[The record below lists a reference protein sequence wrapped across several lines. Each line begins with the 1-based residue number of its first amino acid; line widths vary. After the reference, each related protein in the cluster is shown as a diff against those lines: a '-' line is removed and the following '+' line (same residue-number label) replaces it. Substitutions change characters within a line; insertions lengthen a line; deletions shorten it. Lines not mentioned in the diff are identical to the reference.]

1 MGFTAISFL
10 AIFVISSVVSVNNLR
25 EEFTWTRIDYDWGN
39 RRTRQVD
46 TEDRYGSY
54 GGLPSRQPQRQH
66 GNSGISYPTS
76 DSSLVGS
83 YTDANRRP
91 GNYGGSSNNN
101 RPTRRPTQ
109 NQGASSQNI
118 QNSWNGQQGNINRGQ
133 GQGGSSGSS
142 SSQSRENYIYQN
154 NIPMG
159 AGVWGDK
166 LFITVP
172 RRRHGVPS
180 SLNYVS
186 LSSQNRHNTP
196 LIPYPNWEMNA
207 LPENYNNTNF
217 DNSSLSPAERQRF
230 VSVYRVAADSCDRL
244 WFVDTG
250 RMEIPN
256 APIQIQS
263 PKLVIMDLRT
273 DTVLRQYTFP
283 ESDLRPSTLFAH
295 VVVETE
301 PNNCNNAYAYLPDVG
316 GYGLVVYSFRQNRS
330 WRLTHNYFYLE
341 PLRGEFRIGGHT
353 FQWNDGV
360 FSTALS
366 PSNNGRRDL
375 YFHSMAGSH
384 LYRVP
389 TEILKNE
396 TAATRSYHGEDFQVV
411 GDRGEGSQTSASAL
425 DQSTGVLFLGL
436 VNQNALAC
444 WNINSPITDISIVQK
459 DDERMIYPCDLKIY
473 NDNIYLLTNT
483 MPTFLYGQL
492 DYDVTNFRIWV
503 QNVGEAIQG
512 TRCASGSGS
521 SNGGGNSNRYQGSN
535 SRGGSYGNRKNHGTR
550 GASNTRPNFEYF

>member
-1 MGFTAISFL
+1 MKSPLCFCLVFA
-10 AIFVISSVVSVNNLR
+10 ISSVIAVNNLR

-39 RRTRQVD
+39 NRRTRDV
-46 TEDRYGSY
+46 ELEERYGYSSNRGTTKRPETHHQQEELY
-54 GGLPSRQPQRQH
+54 FPDSAPGY
-66 GNSGISYPTS
+66 NSG
-76 DSSLVGS
+76 
-83 YTDANRRP
+83 ARP
-91 GNYGGSSNNN
+91 GSGFRPGGTNGRKPTLKPYNPQNQNYGGGH
-101 RPTRRPTQ
+101 Q
-109 NQGASSQNI
+109 NQGGNREQSQNLAG
-118 QNSWNGQQGNINRGQ
+118 GQ
-133 GQGGSSGSS
+133 S
-142 SSQSRENYIYQN
+142 SSQTRENYIYQN

-186 LSSQNRHNTP
+186 LNSQNKHNTP

-207 LPENYNNTNF
+207 LPENYNSSNF
-217 DNSSLSPAERQRF
+217 DSSSLSSADRNRF
-230 VSVYRVAADSCDRL
+230 VSVYRVAVDSCDRL

-250 RMEIPN
+250 RLEIPD
-256 APIQIQS
+256 APIQVQS

-273 DTVLRQYTFP
+273 DRVLRQYTFP
-283 ESDLRPSTLFAH
+283 ESDLRQASLFAH

-301 PNNCNNAYAYLPDVG
+301 PNDCTNAYAYIPDVG
-316 GYGLVVYSFRQNRS
+316 GYGLVVYSLRDNRS
-330 WRLTHNYFYLE
+330 WRVTHNYFYLE
-341 PLRGEFRIGGHT
+341 PLRGEFQIAGHT

-366 PSNNGRRDL
+366 PLYNGRRDL
-375 YFHSMAGSH
+375 YFHSMAGTN

-396 TAATRSYHGEDFQVV
+396 TAATRSYHGQDFETI

-425 DQSTGVLFLGL
+425 DEKTGVLLLGL

-444 WNINSPITDISIVQK
+444 WNINRPLTDVSIVQR
-459 DDERMIYPCDLKIY
+459 DDEKMIYPCDLKVY

-483 MPTFLYGQL
+483 MPGFLYGQL
-492 DYDVTNFRIWV
+492 DYNIVNFRVWV
-503 QNVGEAIQG
+503 QTVREAIKG
-512 TRCASGSGS
+512 TSCEAGSGNS
-521 SNGGGNSNRYQGSN
+521 YGGSGGSRGGSKGNRYGSSG
-535 SRGGSYGNRKNHGTR
+535 SRGGSYVDNGSYASR
-550 GASNTRPNFEYF
+550 GSYMG